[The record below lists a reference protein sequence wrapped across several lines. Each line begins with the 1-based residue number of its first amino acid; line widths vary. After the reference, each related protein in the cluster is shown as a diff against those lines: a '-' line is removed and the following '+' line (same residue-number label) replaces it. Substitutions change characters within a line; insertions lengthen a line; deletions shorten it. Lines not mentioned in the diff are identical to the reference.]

1 MSEDKEKYSGDLYGY
16 EVMLRVLDE
25 ETWIVDVRDEVTDEY
40 VDGYEFENYDEAV
53 TEYKLQVN
61 HLCNH
66 KEPKLCNDNWRRI
79 YTYDYDDTILRSTGG
94 NNLYLLDVPWLIQAY
109 LPERN
114 TTTIWTDTTTTAG

>member
-61 HLCNH
+61 HLCNN
-66 KEPKLCNDNWRRI
+66 KEPKLCNELN
-79 YTYDYDDTILRSTGG
+79 
-94 NNLYLLDVPWLIQAY
+94 
-109 LPERN
+109 
-114 TTTIWTDTTTTAG
+114 

>member
-40 VDGYEFENYDEAV
+40 VDGYEFENYDEALA
-53 TEYKLQVN
+53 EYTSQVH

-66 KEPKLCNDNWRRI
+66 REPVVFGFDGLTFTFKEPQPLW
-79 YTYDYDDTILRSTGG
+79 
-94 NNLYLLDVPWLIQAY
+94 AY
-109 LPERN
+109 LPLECLS
-114 TTTIWTDTTTTAG
+114 